1 MAPFQR
7 LEGTE
12 EQYKNFLNGINQASL
27 INISDNFNF
36 QIRTLQTPSL
46 ILREVHT
53 QGQAS
58 NQAECGDAFFGLML
72 SHGPGGFSSSAPLP
86 AGGPEPYAPSL
97 HWHWPNELAIS
108 HHLDSHVS
116 YLRLES
122 AGLLRQLALQHLRV
136 DQLRS
141 LQAVAASPGLIQL
154 ISSLQQRLN
163 ISAEADSRQQLSD
176 DFLVALGAQLQA
188 QLLQSGE
195 STSASARHLAAAI
208 RWLDLHLH
216 EAITLPQLAAEL
228 GLTPRAVQ
236 ACFRSRLGL
245 SPMRWL
251 KLARLS
257 RLRQHLHHPDHR
269 HRSTQQ
275 LKTLVGLSSTSL
287 NRQAYREIYGLS
299 PAEDQHQLERHH
311 HNAIELASS
320 VQSFQF
326 SSAEAAILALET
338 MRQQQQQQ
346 QQHQAAQ
353 PVVSITL
360 TVASSGSTSATSTA
374 S

>member
-1 MAPFQR
+1 MAPYQQ
-7 LEGTE
+7 LEGTA
-12 EQYKNFLNGINQASL
+12 EQYRHFLGGIHRSAL
-27 INISDNFNF
+27 TAISDDFSF

-46 ILREVHT
+46 ILREVTT

-86 AGGPEPYAPSL
+86 AAGPEPFAPSL
-97 HWHWPNELAIS
+97 HWHWPNDLAHS
-108 HHLDSHVS
+108 HHRDSQVS

-136 DQLRS
+136 DQLRR

-163 ISAEADSRQQLSD
+163 TSAEPDSRQQISD
-176 DFLVALGAQLQA
+176 DFLPALGVQLRA
-188 QLLQSGE
+188 LLLQLHPEGGDA
-195 STSASARHLAAAI
+195 TVASARHLDTAI
-208 RWLDLHLH
+208 RWLDQHLR

-257 RLRQHLHHPDHR
+257 QLRRHLHHPDHR

-287 NRQAYREIYGLS
+287 NRQAYREIYGRS
-299 PAEDQHQLERHH
+299 PAEDQHQLERQHH
-311 HNAIELASS
+311 GAIEQASS
-320 VQSFQF
+320 YQSFQF
-326 SSAEAAILALET
+326 SSTEAAILALEAI
-338 MRQQQQQQ
+338 RQQQQQQ
-346 QQHQAAQ
+346 SAE
-353 PVVSITL
+353 PNISITL
-360 TVASSGSTSATSTA
+360 TVASSGGRRA
-374 S
+374 SSMAS

>member
-1 MAPFQR
+1 MAPYQQ
-7 LEGTE
+7 LEGTA
-12 EQYKNFLNGINQASL
+12 EQYRHFLGGIDRSAL
-27 INISDNFNF
+27 TAISDDFSF

-46 ILREVHT
+46 ILREVTT

-72 SHGPGGFSSSAPLP
+72 SHGPGGFSSRAPLP
-86 AGGPEPYAPSL
+86 AAGPKPFAPSL
-97 HWHWPNELAIS
+97 HWHWPNDLAHS
-108 HHLDSHVS
+108 HHRDSQVS

-136 DQLRS
+136 DQLRR

-163 ISAEADSRQQLSD
+163 TSAEPDSRQQISD
-176 DFLVALGAQLQA
+176 DFLPALGVQLRA
-188 QLLQSGE
+188 LLLQLHPEGGGA
-195 STSASARHLAAAI
+195 TVASSRHLDTAI

-257 RLRQHLHHPDHR
+257 QLRQHLHHPDHR

-287 NRQAYREIYGLS
+287 NRQAYREIYGRS
-299 PAEDQHQLERHH
+299 PAEDQHQLERQHH
-311 HNAIELASS
+311 GAIEQASS
-320 VQSFQF
+320 YQSFQF
-326 SSAEAAILALET
+326 SSTEAAILALEAI
-338 MRQQQQQQ
+338 RQQQQQQ
-346 QQHQAAQ
+346 SAE
-353 PVVSITL
+353 PNISITL
-360 TVASSGSTSATSTA
+360 TVASSGGRRANSMA

>member
-1 MAPFQR
+1 MAPYQQ
-7 LEGTE
+7 LEGTA
-12 EQYKNFLNGINQASL
+12 EQYRHFLGGIHRSAL
-27 INISDNFNF
+27 TNISDDFSF
-36 QIRTLQTPSL
+36 QIRSLQTPSL
-46 ILREVHT
+46 ILREVTT

-86 AGGPEPYAPSL
+86 AAGPEPFAPSL
-97 HWHWPNELAIS
+97 HWHWPNDLAHS
-108 HHLDSHVS
+108 HHRDSQVS

-136 DQLRS
+136 DQLRR

-163 ISAEADSRQQLSD
+163 ISVEADSRQRISD
-176 DFLVALGAQLQA
+176 DFLPALGVQLRA
-188 QLLQSGE
+188 LLLQLHPEGGDA
-195 STSASARHLAAAI
+195 TVASARHLDTAI
-208 RWLDLHLH
+208 RWLDQHLH

-257 RLRQHLHHPDHR
+257 QLRQHLHHPDHR

-275 LKTLVGLSSTSL
+275 LHTLVGLSSTSL
-287 NRQAYREIYGLS
+287 NRQAYREIYGRS

-311 HNAIELASS
+311 HGAIEQASS
-320 VQSFQF
+320 YQSFQF
-326 SSAEAAILALET
+326 SSTEAAILALEAI
-338 MRQQQQQQ
+338 RQQQQQQ
-346 QQHQAAQ
+346 SAE
-353 PVVSITL
+353 PNISITL
-360 TVASSGSTSATSTA
+360 TVASSGGRRA
-374 S
+374 SSMAS